1 MIYQSAPIKLGNL
14 LIENYPLVLGDMGN
28 FVCDRFDGAF
38 GFDLA
43 GKGLSFKLDTKDSL
57 LIVTDKKGFF
67 AEEEKNSPFVKY
79 KLYNKSKPLVDL
91 DAPFGQIT
99 ALFDTGALNEWLL
112 LPQRDMNRWLER
124 YPKKEKDI
132 DALTIYK
139 GTTMNS
145 YFGLYG
151 LVKDTL
157 EERILH
163 FPSIKAGSLA
173 INDLYVSTACHS
185 LVIGSALLKYAS
197 LIIDAPKKRFVFLPH
212 QGQQEIT
219 VGNKDVNSLSFIPTE
234 KGDPNGV
241 MTAIVRE
248 GSIAYQKGVRTGDYL
263 LEVDGIPITAS
274 ALSYE

>member
-14 LIENYPLVLGDMGN
+14 LIENYPLVLGETNN

-79 KLYNKSKPLVDL
+79 KLYNKSKPMVDL

-99 ALFDTGALNEWLL
+99 ALFDTGAMNEWLL
-112 LPQRDMNRWLER
+112 LPQGDMNRWLER

-139 GTTMNS
+139 GTTMNC

-157 EERILH
+157 EERVLH
-163 FPSIKAGSLA
+163 FPT
-173 INDLYVSTACHS
+173 N
-185 LVIGSALLKYAS
+185 
-197 LIIDAPKKRFVFLPH
+197 
-212 QGQQEIT
+212 E
-219 VGNKDVNSLSFIPTE
+219 
-234 KGDPNGV
+234 
-241 MTAIVRE
+241 VRRQRD
-248 GSIAYQKGVRTGDYL
+248 SH
-263 LEVDGIPITAS
+263 EVP
-274 ALSYE
+274 